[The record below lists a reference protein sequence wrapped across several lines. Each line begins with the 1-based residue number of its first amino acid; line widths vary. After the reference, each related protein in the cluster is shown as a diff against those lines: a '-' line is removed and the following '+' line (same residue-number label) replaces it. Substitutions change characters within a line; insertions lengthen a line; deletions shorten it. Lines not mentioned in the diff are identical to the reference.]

1 MTNLVQDHPSVV
13 SKNYILNANDRCDKC
28 EAQALVRVKGLSG
41 QLTFCN
47 HHYEKIMN
55 NPDSHKKMMAF
66 LFFLAHQEVDQSMG
80 QLELLPFNLQG
91 LNRWGGT
98 IIST

>member
-1 MTNLVQDHPSVV
+1 MTNTVQDHPSVV
-13 SKNYILNANDRCDKC
+13 SKKYILNASDRCDKC

-55 NPDSHKKMMAF
+55 NPESHNKMMSF
-66 LFFLAHQEVDQSMG
+66 LVEILDEREKLIKNKPMG
-80 QLELLPFNLQG
+80 G
-91 LNRWGGT
+91 
-98 IIST
+98 I